1 MERGV
6 VVGGLLISASFM
18 LAVLLNHSAK
28 EPVSD
33 VRHES
38 AGAAESAP
46 VKRLSVTSAP
56 ASPQKDERCDSGEAA
71 TTRWR
76 RLPRFWGVC
85 RRRHS
90 LTGVTHPGS

>member
-56 ASPQKDERCDSGEAA
+56 ASPQKDERCDAGKPQRPADNVCPDSGASVEDD
-71 TTRWR
+71 T
-76 RLPRFWGVC
+76 P
-85 RRRHS
+85 
-90 LTGVTHPGS
+90 